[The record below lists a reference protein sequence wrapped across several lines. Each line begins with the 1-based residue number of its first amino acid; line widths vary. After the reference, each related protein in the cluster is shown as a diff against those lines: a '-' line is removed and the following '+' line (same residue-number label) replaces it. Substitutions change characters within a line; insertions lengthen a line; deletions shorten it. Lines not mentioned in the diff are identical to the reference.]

1 VTRALVLAAALVL
14 ALASAAVPSRAWAQ
28 DLVADLSS
36 HLIAINTG
44 FVGTDVVLFGAIDGP
59 GDVVVVV
66 RGPDQEATVRRRGR
80 VAGVWLNVQSA
91 AFADVPAFY
100 VVAASAP
107 IDEAVT
113 EQERAR
119 HQIGLANLRLEPVTA
134 LAPDERTAFREAL
147 VRNKQEMGVYGT
159 AVGQVAF
166 LGERLFRTNVYFPAN
181 VATGLYTVSA
191 YLVRDGQVVS
201 AQTTPLVVSKVGFS
215 AEIFEFAQ
223 RESLYYGLLAV
234 LGAVLAGWLAAA
246 AFRRG

>member
-1 VTRALVLAAALVL
+1 MMRAALL
-14 ALASAAVPSRAWAQ
+14 AVALLLPLLPGRAAAQ

-44 FVGTDVVLFGAIDGP
+44 FVGTDVVLFGAIDRP

-66 RGPDQEATVRRRGR
+66 RGPDQEAVVRRRGR
-80 VAGVWLNVQSA
+80 VAGLWLNVQSA
-91 AFADVPAFY
+91 EFAGVPAFY
-100 VVAASAP
+100 VVAASERIEDIVTAP
-107 IDEAVT
+107 
-113 EQERAR
+113 ERAR
-119 HQIGLANLRLEPVTA
+119 HQIGLADLRLEPETS
-134 LAPDERTAFREAL
+134 LRPDQRAVFRDAL

-234 LGAVLAGWLAAA
+234 VGAVMAGWLAAA

>member
-1 VTRALVLAAALVL
+1 MRAALL
-14 ALASAAVPSRAWAQ
+14 AIALLVPLLPARAAAQ

-44 FVGTDVVLFGAIDGP
+44 FVGTDVVLFGAIDRP

-66 RGPDQEATVRRRGR
+66 RGPDQEAVVRRRGR
-80 VAGVWLNVQSA
+80 VAGLWLNVQSA
-91 AFADVPAFY
+91 EFADVPAFY
-100 VVAASAP
+100 VVAASEPIEDIVTAP
-107 IDEAVT
+107 
-113 EQERAR
+113 ERAR
-119 HQIGLANLRLEPVTA
+119 HQIGLADLRLEPEAGLPPEQRTVFRDA
-134 LAPDERTAFREAL
+134 LI
-147 VRNKQEMGVYGT
+147 RNKQELGVYGT
-159 AVGQVAF
+159 AVGQVSF

-234 LGAVLAGWLAAA
+234 VGAVMAGWLAAA